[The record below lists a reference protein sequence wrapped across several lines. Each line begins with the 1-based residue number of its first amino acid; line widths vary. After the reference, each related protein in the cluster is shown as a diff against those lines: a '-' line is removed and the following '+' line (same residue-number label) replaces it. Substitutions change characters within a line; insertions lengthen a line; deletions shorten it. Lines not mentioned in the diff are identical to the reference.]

1 MGELLAAMYDPLIA
15 PFDPMGVRKW
25 REWVVS
31 AARGR
36 VLELGVGTGL
46 NLPRYRAASSI
57 AAIDPDGA
65 SLRRALARR
74 NGNGESISL
83 HQARAEELPFADES
97 FDAVLGTLVFCS
109 IGDPP
114 RALDEARR
122 VLKTGGTFRL
132 VEHVRVDNRWLAGA
146 QDLVTPLW
154 KEIAGGCHLNRD
166 TGAAVERAGFRVRA
180 VHRHIG
186 GLFIGIDAVKA

>member
-25 REWVVS
+25 RKWVVS

-36 VLELGVGTGL
+36 TLELGVGTGL
-46 NLPRYRAASSI
+46 NLPHYRNAESV

-65 SLRRALARR
+65 SLRRALPRQ
-74 NGNGESISL
+74 NGRGESITL
-83 HQARAEELPFADES
+83 YQARAEELPFTDAS
-97 FDAVLGTLVFCS
+97 FDAVVGTLTFCT
-109 IGDPP
+109 IGDPA
-114 RALDEARR
+114 RALAEARR
-122 VLKTGGTFRL
+122 VLKAGGAFRL
-132 VEHVRVDNRWLAGA
+132 VEHVRVDNRLIASA
-146 QDLVTPLW
+146 QDWVTPLW

-166 TGAAVERAGFRVRA
+166 TRAAVERAGFHVRA

-186 GLFIGIDAVKA
+186 GLFIGIDAVK

>member
-1 MGELLAAMYDPLIA
+1 MGELLAALYDPLIA

-25 REWVVS
+25 REWVVR

-46 NLPRYRAASSI
+46 NLPHYGAAESI

-74 NGNGESISL
+74 NGRGETITL
-83 HQARAEELPFADES
+83 HQARAEELPFVDES
-97 FDAVLGTLVFCS
+97 FDAVVGTLTFCT
-109 IGDPP
+109 IGNPA
-114 RALDEARR
+114 RALAEARR
-122 VLKTGGTFRL
+122 VLKTGGAFRI
-132 VEHVRVDNRWLAGA
+132 VEHVRVDNRFIAGA

-166 TGAAVERAGFRVRA
+166 TRAAVERAGFQVRA
-180 VHRHIG
+180 VHRHLG
-186 GLFIGIDAVKA
+186 GLFIGIDAVK